1 MALFGSSKDI
11 NLFNT
16 FNTELINNIIDT
28 QVDVYKV
35 SVSDAND
42 NLYGEHIDKVYNP
55 AVRVGCLV
63 ELQDPSY
70 VDAEYGTDI
79 DQEANFSFLRD
90 MLKNTANLVLE
101 VGDIIDYDGSYWEVD
116 KVIDNQYVTGRNPDF
131 DKNEK
136 SFGSN
141 FSIVCNTHRAR
152 MSKLNI
158 EKSTK
163 TFNRKLKNI

>member
-1 MALFGSSKDI
+1 MALFGSEKDI
-11 NLFNT
+11 KLFNT
-16 FNTELINNIIDT
+16 LNTELINNIIDT

-35 SVSDAND
+35 SVADVND
-42 NLYGEHIDKVYNP
+42 NLYGENINKVYNP

-63 ELQDPSY
+63 EFQDPVY

-90 MLKNTANLVLE
+90 MLKETANLVLE
-101 VGDIIDYDGSYWEVD
+101 VGDIIEHDNSYWEID
-116 KVIDNQYVTGRNPDF
+116 KIIENQYVTGRNPDF
-131 DKNEK
+131 DKNTK

-141 FSIVCNTHRAR
+141 FSVVCNTHRTR

-158 EKSTK
+158 ESQVKQ
-163 TFNRKLKNI
+163 FNRKLKNI

>member
-1 MALFGSSKDI
+1 MALFGSSKDM

-16 FNTELINNIIDT
+16 FNRELINNIIDT

-35 SVSDAND
+35 SVSDSND
-42 NLYGEHIDKVYNP
+42 NLYGEHINKVYNP
-55 AVRVGCLV
+55 AVRVSCLV
-63 ELQDPSY
+63 ELQDPVY

-90 MLKNTANLVLE
+90 MLKETANLVLE
-101 VGDIIDYDGSYWEVD
+101 VGDIIEHDNSYWEID
-116 KVIDNQYVTGRNPDF
+116 KIIENQYVVGKNPET
-131 DKNEK
+131 DKNTK

-141 FSIVCNTHRAR
+141 FSVVCNTHRAR

-158 EKSTK
+158 EKPVK
-163 TFNRKLKNI
+163 LYNKILKNI